1 MLPDP
6 SSAALDAADLLEL
19 ARLEQL
25 VRAVPLP
32 APELPG
38 WQSLTAQEYAV
49 AARRLAGLLGTIAA
63 ALAAARA
70 AG

>member
-1 MLPDP
+1 VLPDP
-6 SSAALDAADLLEL
+6 ASAALDAADRLEL

-32 APELPG
+32 APDLPG
-38 WQSLTAQEYAV
+38 WQSLTAREYEA
-49 AARRLAGLLGTIAA
+49 AARRLADLLGTIAA

>member
-6 SSAALDAADLLEL
+6 LPVLGDDDVLEL

-32 APELPG
+32 DPRLPG
-38 WQSLTAQEYAV
+38 WQSLTAQEYGEEV
-49 AARRLAGLLGTIAA
+49 RRLADLLDAVAA
-63 ALAAARA
+63 ALAEARA
-70 AG
+70 LP